1 MDIYSTGALVRVV
14 ESLDVPVPFLLN
26 RYFTLRQQSENEK
39 IYFDRKD
46 KKRRLAPFVS
56 PLVEGKVV
64 EALGYKTESFEPP
77 YVKPKTP
84 INPNQ
89 QFRRRAGEAIGGSLS
104 PQQRR
109 DLAVAE
115 ALREHEE
122 MILERENVMAAEVL
136 RTGKLTIT
144 GEGYGTVV
152 LDFGR
157 DPALTVT
164 LTGSDAWDN
173 GGGDPVSD
181 IEEWASLIQEKSGA
195 VVTDVVLEPTA
206 WRHMRQNEQVQ
217 KLLDTRRGS
226 ASTAETGPLAAN
238 KVRFVGTI
246 GEFNLFVYQDRYVDE
261 NGTEQRVLP
270 VGTVIMAGPEMEG
283 TRAYAAIRDPR
294 AEFAAVPRFPK
305 MWIEEDPAMEWI
317 MTQSAPLT
325 VPYRIDASLSATV
338 LTS

>member
-1 MDIYSTGALVRVV
+1 MDIYSTGALVRVI
-14 ESLDVPVPFLLN
+14 ESLDVPTPFLLD
-26 RYFTLRQQSENEK
+26 RYFTLRQQSEDDK
-39 IYFDRKD
+39 VYFDVKD
-46 KKRRLAPFVS
+46 DKRRLAPFVS
-56 PLVEGKVV
+56 PLKEGKVV
-64 EALGYKTESFEPP
+64 ESLGYQTRSFSPP
-77 YVKPKTP
+77 YVKPKSV
-84 INPNQ
+84 IDPNQ
-89 QFRRRAGEAIGGSLS
+89 QFRRRAGEAIGGSLT

-109 DLAVAE
+109 DLAIAE
-115 ALREHEE
+115 ALREHQR

-164 LTGSDAWDN
+164 LSGSSAWN
-173 GGGDPVSD
+173 GGAGDPVSD
-181 IEEWASLIQEKSGA
+181 IETWAQLIQEKSGA

-206 WRHMRQNEQVQ
+206 WRNMRQNEQVQ

-226 ASTAETGPLAAN
+226 TSTAETGPLAAA

-246 GEFNLFVYQDRYVDE
+246 GEFNLFVYQDRYVDDD
-261 NGTEQRVLP
+261 GTEKRVLP

-283 TRAYAAIRDPR
+283 TLAYAAIRDPR
-294 AEFAAVPRFPK
+294 AGFAPLPRFPK
-305 MWIEEDPAMEWI
+305 NWIEEDPPMEYV

-325 VPYRIDASLSATV
+325 VPYRVNACLAATV
-338 LTS
+338 LSS